1 VNYFIQLRGLMIEVM
16 LPLALLVA
24 AGAFWPRVFADA
36 QPDVLRT
43 QLNRVVMYVFYPCV
57 LFAVASTTPI
67 TFSLLSVPLLVG
79 IGTLAS
85 GALLYVLLYRSP
97 LGRNLSDPTRA
108 VLMIGGMW
116 GNTFNVG
123 APVLIFFFG
132 REATRYAVYNDVL
145 MTMPLVWSLGVWIA
159 TRLGSHESNV
169 SYPSVWRVMLS
180 MPPIWAFVLG
190 FASQQLGLTY
200 PPLVSAAQFVGQATI
215 PVVLFVLGL
224 TIPWR
229 NLTPRPEILTA
240 AMVKLLIMPVL
251 VWLAAGTLFPPFSQ
265 LGEAQY
271 AAVVEAATP
280 AMMTTLLLA
289 DRFKLDAA
297 TAGLIVGWTTL
308 LFWLS
313 LPVIM
318 ALGMIR

>member
-1 VNYFIQLRGLMIEVM
+1 MDYFLQLRGLMIEVM
-16 LPLALLVA
+16 LPLGLLVA
-24 AGAFWPRVFADA
+24 AGAFWPRIFADA

-57 LFAVASTTPI
+57 LFAVAATTPI
-67 TFSLLSVPLLVG
+67 TPALLSVPLLVG
-79 IGTLAS
+79 IGTLSS
-85 GALLYVLLYRSP
+85 GALLYLLLYRSP

-108 VLMIGGMW
+108 VLVIGGMW

-123 APVLIFFFG
+123 APALIFFFG
-132 REATRYAVYNDVL
+132 RDATRYAIYNDVL

-159 TRLGSHESNV
+159 TRLGSHENSV
-169 SYPSVWRVMLS
+169 SYPSVWRVLFT
-180 MPPIWAFVLG
+180 MPPIWAFILG

-200 PPLVSAAQFVGQATI
+200 PPLVTAAQFVGQATI
-215 PVVLFVLGL
+215 PVVMFVLGM

-229 NLTPRPEILTA
+229 NLTPRPEILVT
-240 AMVKLLIMPVL
+240 AMVKLLAMPVL
-251 VWLAAGTLFPPFSQ
+251 VWFVARAWFAPMA
-265 LGEAQY
+265 EAQY
-271 AAVVEAATP
+271 ASVVEAATP

-289 DRFKLDAA
+289 DRFKLDSAM
-297 TAGLIVGWTTL
+297 AGLIVGWTTL
-308 LFWLS
+308 MFWLT

>member
-1 VNYFIQLRGLMIEVM
+1 MDYFIQLRGLMIEVM
-16 LPLALLVA
+16 LPLSLLVA
-24 AGAFWPRVFADA
+24 AGALWPRVFADA
-36 QPDVLRT
+36 QPEVLRT

-67 TFSLLSVPLLVG
+67 TPALLSVPLLVG
-79 IGTLAS
+79 VGTLSS

-108 VLMIGGMW
+108 VLVIGGMW

-123 APVLIFFFG
+123 APALIFFFG
-132 REATRYAVYNDVL
+132 RDATRYAIYNDVL

-159 TRLGSHESNV
+159 TRLGSHENNV
-169 SYPSVWRVMLS
+169 SYPSVWRVLFT
-180 MPPIWAFVLG
+180 MPPIWAFILG

-200 PPLVSAAQFVGQATI
+200 QPLVTAAQFVGQATI
-215 PVVLFVLGL
+215 PVVMFVLGM

-229 NLTPRPEILTA
+229 NLTPRPEILATA
-240 AMVKLLIMPVL
+240 LVKLMAMPVL
-251 VWLAAGTLFPPFSQ
+251 VWFVAREMFPRM
-265 LGEAQY
+265 GEAQY
-271 AAVVEAATP
+271 ASVVEAATP

-289 DRFKLDAA
+289 DRFKLDTAM
-297 TAGLIVGWTTL
+297 AGLIVGWTTV
-308 LFWLS
+308 LFWVT